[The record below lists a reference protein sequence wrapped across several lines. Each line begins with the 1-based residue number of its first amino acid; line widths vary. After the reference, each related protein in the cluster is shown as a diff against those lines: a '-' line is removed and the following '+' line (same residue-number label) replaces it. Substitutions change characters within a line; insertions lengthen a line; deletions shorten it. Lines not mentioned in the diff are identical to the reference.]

1 MHEYLIASLFPYNV
15 CVTILGEKKR
25 FSLFVSNKMFWI
37 FKSPTAEESGPKQW
51 GDAQE

>member
-1 MHEYLIASLFPYNV
+1 MHEYLITRLFPYNV
-15 CVTILGEKKR
+15 CDNPWGKKR

-37 FKSPTAEESGPKQW
+37 FKSPTAEESGPKHW